1 VVEWARR
8 GWELGA
14 GEILLT
20 SVDREGTRKGF
31 DVELVQAVTGA
42 CAIPV
47 IASGGMGT
55 LEHVEDVCR
64 RGRADAVAVADA
76 LHYKRMDIPQ
86 IREGM
91 RGRGIAVRTV
101 GRGAAP

>member
-1 VVEWARR
+1 VE
-8 GWELGA
+8 
-14 GEILLT
+14 
-20 SVDREGTRKGF
+20 
-31 DVELVQAVTGA
+31 AVTGA

-76 LHYKRMDIPQ
+76 LHYRRMDIPQ

-91 RGRGIAVRTV
+91 RSRGLAVRAV
-101 GRGAAP
+101 AGSAAP